1 MPCFHEFDKVS
12 GRMAMTNEIV
22 NITRQNRIAVVKFDR
37 GKDPNPLSY
46 QTLRELTEAA
56 RSFEDEREIT
66 AVILTG
72 RDKVFTAGIDLK
84 DPEVARLMNAPIG
97 QKRHAAAL
105 GAKMCRAWEAVP
117 QVTIAAIEGHCL
129 GGGLSLAVS
138 CDFRVL
144 GKSALLSVPELK
156 LGMNMSWQT
165 LPRLT
170 NLAGPAR
177 AKRIVLLSEM
187 IGAKEAEQ
195 WGLADWVADE
205 GQAFHKA
212 MTIAEKVS
220 ERPPIPVFM
229 TKESINAHATALN
242 HAASYMDYDQ
252 FTLTTLAKD
261 HQEGITAFL
270 EKRKPVFKGE

>member
-1 MPCFHEFDKVS
+1 
-12 GRMAMTNEIV
+12 MAMSYEIV
-22 NITRQNRIAVVKFDR
+22 NITRQDRIAVVKFDR
-37 GKDPNPLSY
+37 GKDPNPMSY
-46 QTLRELTEAA
+46 QTLRELTQAA
-56 RSFEDEREIT
+56 RSFEDERDVT
-66 AVILTG
+66 VVILTG
-72 RDKVFTAGIDLK
+72 RDKVFTAGIDLR
-84 DPEVARLMNAPIG
+84 DPEIAGLMNASIG
-97 QKRHAAAL
+97 PKRRAAAL
-105 GAKMCRAWEAVP
+105 GAKMCRAWEAMP

-129 GGGLSLAVS
+129 GGGVSLAVS

-144 GKSALLSVPELK
+144 GKSALFSVPELK

-170 NLAGPAR
+170 NLVGPAK
-177 AKRIVLLSEM
+177 AKRIVLLAEM
-187 IGAKEAEQ
+187 IDADEAKE

-212 MTIAEKVS
+212 MTIAEKVA

-229 TKESINAHATALN
+229 TKESINVHATALN

-261 HQEGITAFL
+261 HLEGIAAFL